1 MASCSSTSS
10 IVGVNSNAIIKT
22 HNSTLNFD
30 KQKIEFIN
38 AYISKIDFKA
48 NPPENLN
55 IDQLEILDNKRVITT
70 NESNKDVVFKNKSI
84 VRVQYKDHLHN
95 NFIKSKVFYYDKDEL
110 VCIKVLELLPNHM
123 NEVGM
128 YQRTIYVQ
136 DSKPISDS
144 DLSSSIDSLNDLVS
158 LGNEY
163 LLKEYSNLN

>member
-1 MASCSSTSS
+1 M
-10 IVGVNSNAIIKT
+10 NSNAIIKT
-22 HNSTLNFD
+22 DNAALSFD
-30 KQKIEFIN
+30 EQKIEFIN

-48 NPPENLN
+48 NTPENLN
-55 IDQLEILDNKRVITT
+55 IDQLEILGNQRVITT

-110 VCIKVLELLPNHM
+110 VCIKVIELLPNHI
-123 NEVGM
+123 NEVGI
-128 YQRTIYVQ
+128 YQRTIYVE

-144 DLSSSIDSLNDLVS
+144 DLSNSTDSSNDLVS

-163 LLKEYSNLN
+163 LKTEYSNLN

>member
-1 MASCSSTSS
+1 M
-10 IVGVNSNAIIKT
+10 NSNAIIKT
-22 HNSTLNFD
+22 DNSALKLE

-48 NPPENLN
+48 NTPENLN
-55 IDQLEILDNKRVITT
+55 IDQLEILGNKRVIIA
-70 NESNKDVVFKNKSI
+70 NESDKDVVFKNKSI

-95 NFIKSKVFYYDKDEL
+95 NFIKSKVFYYNKDEL
-110 VCIKVLELLPNHM
+110 VCIKVLELLPNHI

-128 YQRTIYVQ
+128 YQRTIYVE

-144 DLSSSIDSLNDLVS
+144 DLSSSIDSSNDLVS

-163 LLKEYSNLN
+163 LIKEYNNLN